1 MSSVLPSRIRK
12 QGATTMTDQEGETTG
27 TPTTRTTADPRP
39 AAIAMM
45 VGNVIGA
52 VGLILGF
59 VRLSAGG
66 AEAIKPVALLAVGI
80 LGVVS
85 FVRHSILHA
94 SDVARMKWDL
104 GGRTDNFQIEV
115 GMANLAWGLVAI
127 AAVLLDWGTYA
138 QAALTLVFGL
148 YLLFAASIHLRIFF
162 SGPSA
167 ERRSVAQ
174 VLPIT
179 IMSLLTLFFAFVG
192 LAAA

>member
-1 MSSVLPSRIRK
+1 
-12 QGATTMTDQEGETTG
+12 MTDREGETTG
-27 TPTTRTTADPRP
+27 TPTTRTMADPKP

-94 SDVARMKWDL
+94 SDAARMKWDL

-127 AAVLLDWGTYA
+127 AAVLLDWGTHA

-167 ERRSVAQ
+167 ERRSVGQ

-179 IMSLLTLFFAFVG
+179 IMSLLTLFFALVG

>member
-1 MSSVLPSRIRK
+1 M
-12 QGATTMTDQEGETTG
+12 
-27 TPTTRTTADPRP
+27 ADPKP

-59 VRLSAGG
+59 VWLSAGG
-66 AEAIKPVALLAVGI
+66 AEAIRPVALLAVGV

-94 SDVARMKWDL
+94 SDAARMKWDL
-104 GGRTDNFQIEV
+104 GGRIDNFQIEV

-167 ERRSVAQ
+167 ERRAVAQ

>member
-1 MSSVLPSRIRK
+1 
-12 QGATTMTDQEGETTG
+12 
-27 TPTTRTTADPRP
+27 
-39 AAIAMM
+39 MM
-45 VGNVIGA
+45 VGNGRGRRA
-52 VGLILGF
+52 YLGF
-59 VRLSAGG
+59 RSVERAGG

-85 FVRHSILHA
+85 FVRHSIPHA
-94 SDVARMKWDL
+94 SDAARMKWDL
-104 GGRTDNFQIEV
+104 GGRMDNFQIEV
-115 GMANLAWGLVAI
+115 GLANSPGDLSRSPRCCSTGAR
-127 AAVLLDWGTYA
+127 T

-148 YLLFAASIHLRIFF
+148 YLLFAASIHLRIFL
-162 SGPSA
+162 SGLLA

>member
-1 MSSVLPSRIRK
+1 
-12 QGATTMTDQEGETTG
+12 MTDQEGETTG
-27 TPTTRTTADPRP
+27 TPTTRTTADPKP

-66 AEAIKPVALLAVGI
+66 TEAIKPVALLVVGI

-94 SDVARMKWDL
+94 SDAARMKWDL

>member
-1 MSSVLPSRIRK
+1 
-12 QGATTMTDQEGETTG
+12 MTDQEGETTE
-27 TPTTRTTADPRP
+27 TPTRRTMADPKP
-39 AAIAMM
+39 AVIVMM
-45 VGNVIGA
+45 IGNVIGA

-66 AEAIKPVALLAVGI
+66 AEAIKPVALLAVGV

-85 FVRHSILHA
+85 FARHLILHA
-94 SDVARMKWDL
+94 SDAARMKWDL

-115 GMANLAWGLVAI
+115 GMANLAWGLVAV
-127 AAVLLDWGTYA
+127 AAVLFEWGTYA

-148 YLLFAASIHLRIFF
+148 YLLFAASIHLRILL
-162 SGPSA
+162 SGSLA

>member
-1 MSSVLPSRIRK
+1 
-12 QGATTMTDQEGETTG
+12 
-27 TPTTRTTADPRP
+27 
-39 AAIAMM
+39 
-45 VGNVIGA
+45 
-52 VGLILGF
+52 
-59 VRLSAGG
+59 
-66 AEAIKPVALLAVGI
+66 
-80 LGVVS
+80 
-85 FVRHSILHA
+85 
-94 SDVARMKWDL
+94 MKWDL
-104 GGRTDNFQIEV
+104 GGRIDNFQIEV
-115 GMANLAWGLVAI
+115 GMDNLAWGLVAI

>member
-1 MSSVLPSRIRK
+1 MSSVLPSRIGR

-27 TPTTRTTADPRP
+27 TPTTRTTADPKP

-59 VRLSAGG
+59 VRFGAGG
-66 AEAIKPVALLAVGI
+66 AEAIKPVALLA
-80 LGVVS
+80 
-85 FVRHSILHA
+85 
-94 SDVARMKWDL
+94 SDAARMKWDL
-104 GGRTDNFQIEV
+104 GGRTNNFQIEV

-162 SGPSA
+162 SWPSA

>member
-1 MSSVLPSRIRK
+1 
-12 QGATTMTDQEGETTG
+12 MTDQEGETTG
-27 TPTTRTTADPRP
+27 TPTRPTTADPRP
-39 AAIAMM
+39 AAITMM
-45 VGNVIGA
+45 IGHVIGA

-94 SDVARMKWDL
+94 SDAARIKWDL

-148 YLLFAASIHLRIFF
+148 YLLFAASIHLRIFL
-162 SGPSA
+162 SGPLA

>member
-1 MSSVLPSRIRK
+1 
-12 QGATTMTDQEGETTG
+12 
-27 TPTTRTTADPRP
+27 
-39 AAIAMM
+39 
-45 VGNVIGA
+45 
-52 VGLILGF
+52 
-59 VRLSAGG
+59 
-66 AEAIKPVALLAVGI
+66 
-80 LGVVS
+80 
-85 FVRHSILHA
+85 
-94 SDVARMKWDL
+94 MKWDL

-127 AAVLLDWGTYA
+127 ASVLLDWGTYA

-148 YLLFAASIHLRIFF
+148 YLLFAASIHLRIFL
-162 SGPSA
+162 SGPLA

>member
-1 MSSVLPSRIRK
+1 M
-12 QGATTMTDQEGETTG
+12 
-27 TPTTRTTADPRP
+27 ADPKP

-66 AEAIKPVALLAVGI
+66 AGGAEAIRPVALLAVGI

-94 SDVARMKWDL
+94 SDAARMKWD
-104 GGRTDNFQIEV
+104 GRTDNFQIEV
-115 GMANLAWGLVAI
+115 GMANLAWGVVAI
-127 AAVLLDWGTYA
+127 ASVLLDWGTYA

>member
-1 MSSVLPSRIRK
+1 
-12 QGATTMTDQEGETTG
+12 MTDQEGETTG
-27 TPTTRTTADPRP
+27 TPTTRTTADPKP

-94 SDVARMKWDL
+94 SDAARMKWDL
-104 GGRTDNFQIEV
+104 GGRIDNFQIEV

-148 YLLFAASIHLRIFF
+148 YLLFAASIHLRVFF